1 MSEFKKVREIL
12 EEFKGKKYI
21 FGLGVLDQIGQI
33 ASQVGKTALLFRET
47 FPGSDIY
54 VNKIIK
60 SLKKGGVNILGT
72 DIGARPNAPRE
83 DLLRIA
89 KNINNSKPDMVISF
103 GGGSTIDAV
112 KAAVVLYSLGGEID
126 NYFGVKK
133 VTNAIRLQDKKLIPH
148 IAIQTLA
155 SSGAHLTKYS
165 NITDIAIAQ
174 KKLIVDEAIVPTYS
188 LFDYGVTYNAPIGVT
203 CDGAFDGLE
212 HMIEVLYSEDG
223 KSDFNKIEDIANT
236 GIELIIK
243 HLPKIINDSGNKE
256 SRDALCY
263 ATDLGGYAI
272 MLGGTSG
279 PHLNSFSF
287 VDILAH
293 GRACAILLPYYTVFF
308 APSIENSLKLI
319 GNILNKYGYLKDNFI
334 NYKGK
339 YLGISVAQAMF
350 AFAKAIGFPTKL
362 NEVDGFTQSHIE
374 RALTVAKDSQLES
387 KLQNMPVPLSI
398 DMIDVYMG
406 PVLEAAKNG
415 DLNIIRN
422 VNK

>member
-1 MSEFKKVREIL
+1 MSEFKKVRELL

-374 RALTVAKDSQLES
+374 RALTAAKDSQLES

-406 PVLEAAKNG
+406 SVLEAAKNG